1 MPILPLTDL
10 QNSSNVRERLE
21 TQMRAQTSNEAYI
34 SRLKFLQQRE
44 KLNVECWQSYFS
56 ARIFYYSAQSLLLGG
71 FLTFY
76 GVDAFMDR
84 DPCLTD
90 DSQQVNVARRFTH
103 IFKVC
108 FYLHLTQF
116 LTSASV
122 GPLVDILLPMKQNR
136 EGLSYDTIMKEA
148 GMKAQTAVV
157 MIFEHILR
165 AAVLAMAFW

>member
-1 MPILPLTDL
+1 ME
-10 QNSSNVRERLE
+10 S
-21 TQMRAQTSNEAYI
+21 
-34 SRLKFLQQRE
+34 
-44 KLNVECWQSYFS
+44 WQSYFS

-90 DSQQVNVARRFTH
+90 DSQQINVARRFTH
-103 IFKVC
+103 LFKVC

-116 LTSASV
+116 LTSASA
-122 GPLVDILLPMKQNR
+122 GPLVDILLPMKQNH
-136 EGLSYDTIMKEA
+136 EGQSYDTIMKEA
-148 GMKAQTAVV
+148 GSKAQTTIV

-165 AAVLAMAFW
+165 AAVLVMAFWQWGFLRQEEYSKCLNDEKELAREAMMMAVLLAF